1 MTTQDIQEAVK
12 PILAKI
18 RTAAF
23 VAEYRDQA
31 TDEEC
36 MGLLVS
42 KYFEWAG
49 KPILMALI
57 EALEDSNYHKL
68 TEAINELPETKET
81 LK

>member
-1 MTTQDIQEAVK
+1 MTTQNIQEAVK

-23 VAEYRDQA
+23 TAEYRDQA

-42 KYFEWAG
+42 EYFEWAG
-49 KPILMALI
+49 KPILVALI
-57 EALEDSNYHKL
+57 EALEDSNYHSL
-68 TEAINELPETKET
+68 VNAINELPETKET